1 MCDSR
6 YLFESGKL
14 APGYDWFRCV
24 VNIPED
30 VLHVGEPIEGE
41 QMSVMTSGAMGRLY
55 GAATLVGKDEMNGRI
70 NPALETDDDDPAL
83 DLAEMRR
90 RSGGG
95 GGGGNSAINPGAAAE
110 IAGHRQ
116 GQTAL

>member
-1 MCDSR
+1 MCSYR
-6 YLFESGKL
+6 YVFETGIL

-30 VLHVGEPIEGE
+30 IVRVGEPAEGE
-41 QMSVMTSGAMGRLY
+41 QMAVMTSGAMGRLY

-70 NPALETDDDDPAL
+70 NPALETDEDDPAL
-83 DLAEMRR
+83 DLSEMKRR
-90 RSGGG
+90 AGG
-95 GGGGNSAINPGAAAE
+95 GGGGNSAVNPGSS
-110 IAGHRQ
+110 GHGLRQ